1 MQTYTID
8 ELLSICYTAD
18 KLCDI
23 ATTLAPR
30 DSKEY
35 RNARALTDIAY
46 RLRHAAIIM
55 ENDPEAAA
63 LALIGIICPL
73 DAYQLKQTA

>member
-1 MQTYTID
+1 MQTYTTD

-63 LALIGIICPL
+63 LALISIICPL

>member
-1 MQTYTID
+1 MQTYTTD
-8 ELLSICYTAD
+8 ELLSIVNTVEKLAD
-18 KLCDI
+18 I
-23 ATTLAPR
+23 TSRLAAR

-35 RNARALTDIAY
+35 RDANALVDIAY

-73 DAYQLKQTA
+73 DAYQLKKTA